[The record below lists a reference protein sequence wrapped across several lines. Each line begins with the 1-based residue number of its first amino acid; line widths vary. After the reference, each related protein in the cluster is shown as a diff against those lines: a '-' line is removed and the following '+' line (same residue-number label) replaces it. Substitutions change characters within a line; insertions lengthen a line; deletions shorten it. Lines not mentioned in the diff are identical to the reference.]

1 MSSTISRWYSALV
14 FDRPWLVI
22 TLLFALTGVFAW
34 YAQDFRL
41 DVSADSLLMEG
52 DPDLEFSRV
61 INQRYGVRDS
71 VTIAFRP
78 YEYDLLSEESLSV
91 MASIRDE
98 LLALERIESV
108 DSLLN
113 VPVFGDTP
121 LTGINENYLTVLDE
135 GQDPEA
141 VRQELMT
148 NPVFSNAI
156 ISPDG
161 TTGAMLASFYLDT
174 RYIELINRRTELR
187 NKETASGLTAAEAEE
202 LETVSAEFDEYS
214 TLAAQLRHE
223 DIASIRA
230 ILDSYKDD
238 VELYLGGAPMIAD
251 DMVTFVQ
258 NDLATFSLV
267 VLAFIVVALS
277 LIFRQARWV
286 VLPLVCCAFA
296 GIIVVG
302 ILGLMDWRVT
312 VVSSNFMS
320 LLLIITISLTV
331 HLMVRYREL
340 RASRRFSDQR
350 RILRHS
356 VRVMFKPCLYTAL
369 TTMVAFGSLVVSG
382 ITPIISFGWIM
393 VMGVATALTVVFLLF
408 PALMS
413 LLPAEART
421 AENRSPRFS
430 LTAMLARLTDAAGSR
445 LLWVFAIVFVISA
458 VGISRLQ
465 VENSFI
471 AYFAQD
477 TEIYQG
483 MKLFDDKLGGTLSF
497 DVLINLPEEPSFDDF
512 DDGFDD
518 GFEEDSSDAYW
529 FTADKMDQLRQMHE
543 YLDNHPRTGKVLS
556 FGAVVQLA
564 EQLNGNEPVDSFL
577 WALLYTMLPETLR
590 STVLSPFLSVE
601 HNQARFNV
609 RVIES
614 DPELN
619 RDQLISEVRQG
630 LQDNFNL
637 TPEQVQITGLLVMY
651 NNVLQ
656 SLYESQILTL
666 GVVLAVIMVMFLVL
680 FRSLRIAVICIIPNI
695 IAAALVLGIMGWL
708 GIPLDI
714 MTITIAAISVGI
726 GVDNTIHYMH
736 RFRREFNR
744 LGNYKATMY
753 FCHGS
758 IARAMY
764 FTSLT
769 IVAGFSILVL
779 SNFIPTIVFGLLTS
793 IAMIVALLGALTL
806 LPQLLISFR
815 GLGPESHPGMSADA
829 GITEAVV

>member
-1 MSSTISRWYSALV
+1 MSSTLSRWYSALV

-22 TLLFALTGVFAW
+22 AFLFVLAGGFAW
-34 YAQDFRL
+34 YAQDFKL
-41 DVSADSLLMEG
+41 DVSADSLLME
-52 DPDLEFSRV
+52 DDRDLEFSRV

-78 YEYDLLSEESLSV
+78 YNFDLLSEQSLSI

-98 LLALERIESV
+98 LLAMERIESV

-113 VPVFGDTP
+113 VPVFGNTP
-121 LTGINENYLTVLDE
+121 LTGINEDYLTVLDE

-187 NKETASGLTAAEAEE
+187 NKSNAEGLSAEE
-202 LETVSAEFDEYS
+202 ARELQAVSAQFDVYS
-214 TLAAQLRHE
+214 SETAQLRHE

-230 ILDSYKDD
+230 ILEPYKAE

-267 VLAFIVVALS
+267 VLAFIIIALGM
-277 LIFRQARWV
+277 IFRQKRWV
-286 VLPLVCCAFA
+286 VLPLICCAFA
-296 GIIVVG
+296 GVIVLG

-340 RASRRFSDQR
+340 RASRRFTDQR
-350 RILRHS
+350 RVLRHT
-356 VRVMFKPCLYTAL
+356 VLVMFKPCLFTAL

-393 VMGVATALTVVFLLF
+393 VMGVGTALMVVFLLF

-413 LLPAEART
+413 LLPAEKRVV
-421 AENRSPRFS
+421 ENKNPRFS
-430 LTAMLARLTDAAGSR
+430 LTGALARLTDAAGAK
-445 LLWVFAIVFVISA
+445 LLWVFALIFVISA
-458 VGISRLQ
+458 IGISRLQ

-471 AYFAQD
+471 AYFAED

-497 DVLINLPEEPSFDDF
+497 EVLVNLPEEAEFDDF

-529 FTADKMDQLRQMHE
+529 FTADKMDQLKQMHE

-564 EQLNGNEPVDSFL
+564 EQLNNGPVDSFL

-619 RDQLISEVRQG
+619 RNELIGEIREGMQS
-630 LQDNFNL
+630 NFNL
-637 TPEQVQITGLLVMY
+637 APEQVQITGLLVMY

-666 GVVLAVIMVMFLVL
+666 GVVLGVIMIMFLLL
-680 FRSLRIAVICIIPNI
+680 FRSMRIAIICIIPNI
-695 IAAALVLGIMGWL
+695 IAAALVLGIMGWM

-736 RFRREFNR
+736 RFRREFHR
-744 LGNYKATMY
+744 LGNYKAAMY
-753 FCHGS
+753 YCHGS

-793 IAMIVALLGALTL
+793 IAMVVALLGALTL

-815 GLGPESHPGMSADA
+815 GLGPESHPDNSVGNGAS
-829 GITEAVV
+829 EAVL